1 MKKILFFLLISNFFY
16 AQWSISN
23 AERGA
28 LINIYNSTDGENW
41 NRTWDLEKDP
51 RNWFGVVVKNGVVT
65 ELNLNGNALSGYFP
79 TYITSLTKLT
89 KLDLSNNKLTGEVA
103 MGISS
108 LSSLTKLD
116 ISNNRL
122 IGDPTNAI
130 SGLFNVED
138 LGLGGN
144 KFETSDVNAV
154 LQNFNNIK
162 ILNIADFA
170 LVNIPAKI
178 AAFPN
183 LETLILDNN
192 PIAANAYGNLAGL
205 SKLKTLS
212 LSGTSLSQIPTQVS
226 QRTQLTSLNLSN
238 NNLTELNT
246 SGLSTLTNLEWLSL
260 ENNQLSQVPNQ
271 LSQLQKLQSLNLGR
285 NKISGNLSTVTSL
298 PILQQLFLN
307 NNQLSGN
314 FPSALLGMSKLMM
327 LNLNSNQLTG
337 DLPDKLPEITH
348 ISNNRFNKAQ
358 LTNYILDFAEQTELN
373 YSPQRYD
380 QQKEVLGV
388 VGQSAKLDQSLSD
401 GEYSFT
407 WFKNLDQKMNVT
419 SADLNFNSVE
429 ESDYAIYTAEAYAN
443 SVLDNNVPFYLS
455 LFRELISLVKVLA
468 TSENPDLKGISIY
481 PNPATDHINILN
493 VKTKIEKV
501 VIFDLSGKQMLSDN
515 KEKINVSRLPS
526 GVYMLS
532 VKTDS
537 GIKNFKFI
545 KQ

>member
-51 RNWFGVVVKNGVVT
+51 RNWFGVVVKNGEVT
-65 ELNLNGNALSGYFP
+65 ELNLTGNALSGYFP
-79 TYITSLTKLT
+79 TYVTSLTKLT

-116 ISNNRL
+116 VSNNRL
-122 IGDPTNAI
+122 IGNPTNAL

-144 KFETSDVNAV
+144 KFETSDVNAI

-162 ILNIADFA
+162 VLNIADFG

-178 AAFPN
+178 ATFTN

-192 PIAANAYGNLAGL
+192 PIAANAYGNIAGL
-205 SKLKTLS
+205 TKLKMLS
-212 LSGTSLSQIPTQVS
+212 LSGTGLAQIPTQVS

-238 NNLTELNT
+238 NNLTEQNT
-246 SGLSTLTNLEWLSL
+246 AGLSTLINLEWLSL
-260 ENNQLSQVPNQ
+260 ESNQLAQIPAPLAQ
-271 LSQLQKLQSLNLGR
+271 LKKLQSLNLGR
-285 NKISGNLSTVTSL
+285 NQISGNLGALTSL
-298 PILQQLFLN
+298 TALQQLFLN
-307 NNQLSGN
+307 NNKISGA
-314 FPSALLGMSKLMM
+314 FPTALLEMSKLMM

-337 DLPDKLPEITH
+337 ELPDQLPAITH
-348 ISNNRFNKAQ
+348 ISNNRFSKVD
-358 LTNYILDFAEQTELN
+358 LSNYITDFAEQTDFN

-380 QQKEVLGV
+380 AEKEVLGV
-388 VGQSAKLDQSLSD
+388 IGQSAKLDQSLSGSD
-401 GEYSFT
+401 YTFT
-407 WFKNLDQKMNVT
+407 WFKNLDQKLNVT
-419 SADLNFNSVE
+419 TADLNFNNVE
-429 ESDYAIYTAEAYAN
+429 ESDYAVYTAEAYTN
-443 SVLDNNVPFYLS
+443 SVLDNDIVFYLS
-455 LFRELISLVKVLA
+455 LFREPISLVKFLA

-481 PNPATDHINILN
+481 PNPATDFINILN

-515 KEKINVSRLPS
+515 KEKINVSKLPS

>member
-1 MKKILFFLLISNFFY
+1 LKKILFFLLISNFFY